1 MKVWESVQEITGTK
15 TIKVKAR
22 TYNEALSKIQNREY
36 DPADCEVVMDA
47 DHLLSLTELLD

>member
-1 MKVWESVQEITGTK
+1 MKDWIAVVEVAGTK

-22 TYNEALSKIQNREY
+22 TYNEALSKIQNHEY
-36 DPADCEVVMDA
+36 DPADCEIVMDG